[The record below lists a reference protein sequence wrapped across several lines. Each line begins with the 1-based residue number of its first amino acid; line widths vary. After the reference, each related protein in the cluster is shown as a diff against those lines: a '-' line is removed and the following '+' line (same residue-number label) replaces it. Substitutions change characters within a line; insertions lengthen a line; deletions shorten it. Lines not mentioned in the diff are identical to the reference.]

1 MAQTPQHVP
10 VLLTESITALAIQ
23 PDQIYIDATFGRG
36 GHSRAILNELGPQG
50 KLIAFDRDPT
60 AAQAAS
66 ALADDPRFHFFH
78 TPFSKLAEI
87 IAAQHLTGRVA
98 GILFDLGVS
107 SPQLDDAERG
117 FSFMRDGPLDMRMNP
132 LAGESAA
139 DWLAHADMDALC
151 YVFRTY
157 GEEKY
162 AARIARAIIE
172 RRDKQPFTRTS
183 ELANLIAQ
191 VNPSREKH
199 KHPATR
205 VFQAIRIH
213 VNRELDEV
221 KEALLA
227 AIDALQPGG
236 RLAVISF
243 HSLEDRI
250 AKQFI
255 REQSRREQ
263 VPAGLPLTEDQIAD
277 NRTLLAVGKAI
288 KPSAAELAVN
298 PRARSSVLR
307 IAERIGSASAQ
318 AAGSTKSAGKKRQ
331 GVGKR

>member
-1 MAQTPQHVP
+1 MMAQTPQHVP
-10 VLLTESITALAIQ
+10 VLLAESIEALAIQ

-36 GHSRAILNELGPQG
+36 GHSRAVLEKLGSAG
-50 KLIAFDRDPT
+50 KLFAFDRDPT
-60 AAQAAS
+60 AAKAAQ

-78 TPFSKLAEI
+78 TPFSSLADIVE
-87 IAAQHLTGRVA
+87 QHQLRGRVA

-132 LAGESAA
+132 EQGESAA
-139 DWLAHADMDALC
+139 DWLAYADMDALC

-162 AARIARAIIE
+162 AAPIARAIIAQ
-172 RRDKQPFTRTS
+172 RQHQPLTRTS
-183 ELANLIAQ
+183 QLAELIRKI
-191 VNPSREKH
+191 NPAREQQ

-221 KEALLA
+221 HEALA
-227 AIDALQPGG
+227 AAVDALKPGG

-255 REQSRREQ
+255 REQSRRAQ
-263 VPAGLPLTEDQIAD
+263 VPAGLPLTEDQIED
-277 NRTLLAVGKAI
+277 NRTLKPIGKAI
-288 KPSAAELAVN
+288 KPSAAELQVN

-307 IAERIGSASAQ
+307 VAERLP
-318 AAGSTKSAGKKRQ
+318 
-331 GVGKR
+331 

>member
-1 MAQTPQHVP
+1 MMHTPLHVP

-36 GHSRAILNELGPQG
+36 GHSRAILKELGPAG

-60 AAQAAS
+60 AAKAAE
-66 ALADDPRFHFFH
+66 ALSNDPRFQFFH

-87 IAAQHLTGRVA
+87 IAAQQLNGRVA

-107 SPQLDDAERG
+107 SPQLDDADRG
-117 FSFMRDGPLDMRMNP
+117 FSFMRDGPLDMRMDP
-132 LAGESAA
+132 STGESAA
-139 DWLAHADMDALC
+139 EWLAHADMDALC

-172 RRDKQPFTRTS
+172 YRQDNQFTRTS
-183 ELANLIAQ
+183 QLANLIAK

-213 VNRELDEV
+213 VNSELDEV
-221 KEALLA
+221 REALVA
-227 AIDALQPGG
+227 ALDALMPGG

-255 REQSRREQ
+255 REQSRRAQ
-263 VPAGLPLTEDQIAD
+263 VPAGLPLTEDQIED
-277 NRTLLAVGKAI
+277 NRTLVSIGKAI
-288 KPSAAELAVN
+288 KPSQAELNEN

-307 IAERIGSASAQ
+307 IAERLSHGDEA
-318 AAGSTKSAGKKRQ
+318 
-331 GVGKR
+331 

>member
-1 MAQTPQHVP
+1 MTHTPLHVP
-10 VLLTESITALAIQ
+10 VLLTESISALAIQ

-36 GHSRAILNELGPQG
+36 GHSRAILQQLGPAG

-60 AAQAAS
+60 AAKAAE
-66 ALADDPRFHFFH
+66 ALSDDPRFQFFH

-87 IAAQHLTGRVA
+87 ISAQQLNGRVA

-107 SPQLDDAERG
+107 SPQLDDADRG
-117 FSFMRDGPLDMRMNP
+117 FSFMRDGPLDMRMDP
-132 LAGESAA
+132 SVGESAA
-139 DWLAHADMDALC
+139 DWLAHADMDSLC

-172 RRDKQPFTRTS
+172 YRQDNQFTRTS
-183 ELANLIAQ
+183 ELANLIAK
-191 VNPSREKH
+191 VNPSREKQ

-221 KEALLA
+221 REALVA
-227 AIDALQPGG
+227 ALDALMPGG

-255 REQSRREQ
+255 REQSRRAQ
-263 VPAGLPLTEDQIAD
+263 VPAGLPLRDDQIED
-277 NRTLLAVGKAI
+277 NRTLISIGKAI
-288 KPSAAELAVN
+288 KPSQKELNEN

-307 IAERIGSASAQ
+307 IAERLSHEDEA
-318 AAGSTKSAGKKRQ
+318 
-331 GVGKR
+331 

>member
-1 MAQTPQHVP
+1 MAQPPQHVP
-10 VLLTESITALAIQ
+10 VLLTESITALSIQ

-36 GHSRAILNELGPQG
+36 GHSRAILKELGPQG

-60 AAQAAS
+60 AAKAAE
-66 ALADDPRFHFFH
+66 ALTNDPRFQFFH
-78 TPFSKLAEI
+78 TPFSKLAAI
-87 IAAQHLTGRVA
+87 IAAQQLHGRVA

-132 LAGESAA
+132 GAGESAA
-139 DWLAHADMDALC
+139 EWLAHADMDALC

-172 RRDKQPFTRTS
+172 HREKRPFTRTA

-191 VNPSREKH
+191 VNPSREKS

-221 KEALLA
+221 REALTA
-227 AIDALQPGG
+227 ALDALMPGG
-236 RLAVISF
+236 RLAIISF

-263 VPAGLPLTEDQIAD
+263 VPAGLPITEDQIAD
-277 NRTLLAVGKAI
+277 YRTLLPIGKAI
-288 KPSAAELAVN
+288 KPSQTELNQN

-307 IAERIGSASAQ
+307 IAERLPGHSAPREMRA
-318 AAGSTKSAGKKRQ
+318 
-331 GVGKR
+331 

>member
-1 MAQTPQHVP
+1 MMTQTPLHVP

-36 GHSRAILNELGPQG
+36 GHSRAILKELGPAG

-60 AAQAAS
+60 AAEAAE
-66 ALADDPRFHFFH
+66 ALSNDPRFQFFH
-78 TPFSKLAEI
+78 TPFSKLADI
-87 IAAQHLTGRVA
+87 IAAQQLNGRVA

-107 SPQLDDAERG
+107 SPQLDDAGRG
-117 FSFMRDGPLDMRMNP
+117 FSFMRDGPLDMRMDP
-132 LAGESAA
+132 STGESAA
-139 DWLAHADMDALC
+139 EWLSHADMDELC

-162 AARIARAIIE
+162 AARIARAIIAYRE
-172 RRDKQPFTRTS
+172 DHQFSRTS
-183 ELANLIAQ
+183 ELANLIAK

-221 KEALLA
+221 REALVA
-227 AIDALQPGG
+227 ALDALMPGG

-255 REQSRREQ
+255 REQSRRAQ
-263 VPAGLPLTEDQIAD
+263 VPAGLPLMEDQIED
-277 NRTLLAVGKAI
+277 NRTLLPIGKAI
-288 KPSAAELAVN
+288 KPSQAELHLN

-307 IAERIGSASAQ
+307 IAERLATGDE
-318 AAGSTKSAGKKRQ
+318 AGR
-331 GVGKR
+331 

>member
-1 MAQTPQHVP
+1 MMHTPLHVP

-36 GHSRAILNELGPQG
+36 GHSRAILKELGPDG

-60 AAQAAS
+60 AAKAAE
-66 ALADDPRFHFFH
+66 ALSNDPRFQFFH

-87 IAAQHLTGRVA
+87 IAAQQLNGRVA

-107 SPQLDDAERG
+107 SPQLDDADRG
-117 FSFMRDGPLDMRMNP
+117 FSFMRDGPLDMRMDP
-132 LAGESAA
+132 STGESAA
-139 DWLAHADMDALC
+139 EWLAHADMDALC

-172 RRDKQPFTRTS
+172 YRQDNQFTRTS
-183 ELANLIAQ
+183 QLANLIAK

-213 VNRELDEV
+213 VNSELDEV
-221 KEALLA
+221 REALVA
-227 AIDALQPGG
+227 ALDALMPGG

-255 REQSRREQ
+255 REQSRRAQ
-263 VPAGLPLTEDQIAD
+263 VPAGLPLTEDQIED
-277 NRTLLAVGKAI
+277 NRTLVSIGKAI
-288 KPSAAELAVN
+288 KPSQAELNEN

-307 IAERIGSASAQ
+307 IAERLSHGDEA
-318 AAGSTKSAGKKRQ
+318 
-331 GVGKR
+331 